1 MALAAAAVAFALFV
15 CGGRARRHG
24 RPVRRPGAGVVLLIA
39 LLVWAAVLLP
49 WRWAA
54 ERLQPRDHQRGM
66 YFALGAW
73 AVTDVAVLLVWG
85 T

>member
-1 MALAAAAVAFALFV
+1 MD
-15 CGGRARRHG
+15 ARWSL
-24 RPVRRPGAGVVLLIA
+24 LLIA
-39 LLVWAAVLLP
+39 LLVWAAVLVP

-54 ERLQPRDHQRGM
+54 ERLQPRDHQRCM